1 MKHRE
6 NILKLRNEGK
16 SYRQIQEI
24 LACSKGTIAYHLGS
38 GQKEKTH
45 KRTRDLRSAN
55 TKKLRELKENIGC
68 VDCKEMYPHYVLE
81 FDHLPQYEKL
91 GIVTNIA
98 RRYSWEKALEEV
110 KKCDIVCANCHNIRT
125 WNRQQG

>member
-55 TKKLRELKENIGC
+55 TKRLRELKENIGC

-125 WNRQQG
+125 WNRQQS

>member
-55 TKKLRELKENIGC
+55 TKRLRELKENIGC

-125 WNRQQG
+125 WNRQQN